1 MSRVIF
7 VYVAELYP
15 EFDKTMVFYSRT
27 TEPSQNLLSAH
38 FRSDGCAAIMAMT
51 FILN

>member
-15 EFDKTMVFYSRT
+15 EFDKTMVFT
-27 TEPSQNLLSAH
+27 VEQ
-38 FRSDGCAAIMAMT
+38 
-51 FILN
+51 LNQVGVCCQHIFAPTDVRPLWQWRLF